1 MEVVLPRDEVRP
13 SSRGGSSGIT
23 IPGDMRDVD
32 QRPSMLVMVTLQ
44 MMMPTGHPLEHRSS
58 KHGRSTC
65 YWMMGR
71 PPRMEG
77 HPSTLGRSPV
87 ETMNTTL
94 LSLEARAARQVG
106 SGRIVSVPG
115 TDTLGPRTWQLPWR
129 PSSHVGWA
137 SKLRNPD
144 SEGSSPRQRSLDA
157 RRPWLEGHQGRL
169 EALPIDD
176 ATSGRRSLEVTAAH
190 NRATAIVSHAAR
202 HRRLLPDLRRDRSG
216 PSWQ

>member
-1 MEVVLPRDEVRP
+1 
-13 SSRGGSSGIT
+13 
-23 IPGDMRDVD
+23 MRDVD

-115 TDTLGPRTWQLPWR
+115 MDTLGPRTWQLPWR

-137 SKLRNPD
+137 SKPRCPD
-144 SEGSSPRQRSLDA
+144 SEGSPPRQRGFDACQPRLEGHEASLDA
-157 RRPWLEGHQGRL
+157 LPVDDTTSDHRCLEMTPTRNRVP
-169 EALPIDD
+169 AM
-176 ATSGRRSLEVTAAH
+176 ASVTA
-190 NRATAIVSHAAR
+190 RR
-202 HRRLLPDLRRDRSG
+202 RRLLRDLRRDRARAS
-216 PSWQ
+216 